1 MTDANIDKICAE
13 FGFSIPQKNMD
24 KSKQENVIRKALGVL
39 SSDGIF
45 AYVIWAEAKA
55 GQIKWNRNRQELSKL
70 GEDEKCS
77 RWILVNS
84 ISLLTKILP
93 ESFACELKNDTLG
106 QIFIGIK
113 GENPDS
119 QWDQQRESLR
129 RELTKN
135 NGVLAD
141 VYRMFFV
148 KQVLER
154 MLTYALYRAKSLE

>member
-1 MTDANIDKICAE
+1 MTYANIDKICAE
-13 FGFSIPQKNMD
+13 VGFSIPQKNMD
-24 KSKQENVIRKALGVL
+24 KSKQENTIRKALGVL
-39 SSDGIF
+39 SSDGVF
-45 AYVIWAEAKA
+45 AYLIWSESKA
-55 GQIKWNRNRQELSKL
+55 GQIKWNKNRQELSKL

-84 ISLLTKILP
+84 ISLLKKILP

-106 QIFIGIK
+106 KIFSGIK

-119 QWDQQRESLR
+119 EWNQQRENLR
-129 RELTKN
+129 QELTKN
-135 NGVLAD
+135 NGVLTD
-141 VYRMFFV
+141 VYRMFLV